1 MALKIVL
8 VLEYNHLVF
17 LKVQLSIQSSIS
29 RAHSFIYQNTM
40 YGESGTLG
48 LLVVLRAIRVLPSDL
63 ENAYLERMEG
73 EIALKIIILIIMITE

>member
-1 MALKIVL
+1 
-8 VLEYNHLVF
+8 
-17 LKVQLSIQSSIS
+17 
-29 RAHSFIYQNTM
+29 M

-48 LLVVLRAIRVLPSDL
+48 LRVVLRATRVLPSDL